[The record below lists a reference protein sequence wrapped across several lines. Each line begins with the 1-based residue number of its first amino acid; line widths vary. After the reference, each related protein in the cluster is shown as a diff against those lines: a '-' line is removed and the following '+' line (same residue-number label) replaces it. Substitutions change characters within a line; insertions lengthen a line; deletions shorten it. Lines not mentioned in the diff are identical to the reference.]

1 MYKKEGV
8 KKRYLRKRKTF
19 SMLWMWEPV
28 FIDLSKK
35 INMPLSKAFKIE
47 MLKKQQR
54 NNNSIFL
61 ILLVWAI

>member
-1 MYKKEGV
+1 MYKKEKGV

-47 MLKKQQR
+47 MLKKTTE
-54 NNNSIFL
+54 
-61 ILLVWAI
+61 

>member
-1 MYKKEGV
+1 MYKKEKGV
-8 KKRYLRKRKTF
+8 KKRYLRKRKTS

-47 MLKKQQR
+47 MLKK
-54 NNNSIFL
+54 NNGIIIVFF
-61 ILLVWAI
+61 